1 MTLARRAA
9 HRLAHRLLMSAC
21 LMAAAV
27 AQSDCR
33 RAVPVTV
40 EFPDFPLGAVIVDL
54 GQSLTINA
62 ETHNDDGKGV
72 TWSCSGAACTTLRTT
87 PQWAAFHASG
97 ITGEAIVTATSIQ
110 QPSVRATVTV
120 TVNLNLVPDMKCEL
134 IVPHAAF
141 GV

>member
-9 HRLAHRLLMSAC
+9 HRLAHGLLMGAC
-21 LMAAAV
+21 FVAAAI

-33 RAVPVTV
+33 AAAVTV

-54 GQSLTINA
+54 GQSLTIDA
-62 ETHNDDGKGV
+62 ETHNDGGKGV
-72 TWSCSGAACTTLRTT
+72 TWSCSGDACTTLTTT

>member
-1 MTLARRAA
+1 MILARAA
-9 HRLAHRLLMSAC
+9 YRLGRCLLLSAC
-21 LMAAAV
+21 VLAGAI
-27 AQSDCR
+27 AQSDC

-54 GQSLTINA
+54 GQSLTISA
-62 ETHNDDGKGV
+62 ETHNDGGKGV
-72 TWSCSGAACTTLRTT
+72 TWSCVGTACTTLTTT

-110 QPSVRATVTV
+110 QPSARATVTV

-134 IVPHAAF
+134 LVPHA
-141 GV
+141 GLV